1 MKNVFLGDRI
11 NVQTFRGIKGNIV
24 GKLPD
29 GRTIIFDRDSPY
41 LNMLS
46 PGQSVECN
54 VIHVSERYVIVD
66 PMREPE
72 PLERTRRPVSE
83 TEPRERAKPPETEK
97 DGLLEDLRRLSE
109 EGEWEKAVIA
119 EALIHIIE
127 TLEASRE
134 PPTSSLKS
142 PDEPPLDSSLNDELL
157 RAVSSFGL
165 TQPEVSARKEPE
177 SKFLRCLDGLQE
189 DTIDDRGEEGTG
201 DDAPVIITLETFGTV
216 EDIPQ
221 DFRLLTIG
229 QARYLKEHHLKGLD
243 GCEGVERFTVFFADA
258 SALERREYGN
268 TFYVSMGTNPWNKVQ
283 RVTVERVQVE
293 KD

>member
-11 NVQTFRGIKGNIV
+11 IVQTFRGVKGNIV

-54 VIHVSERYVIVD
+54 IIHVSERYVIVD

-83 TEPRERAKPPETEK
+83 TEPMEKAKPPETEK
-97 DGLLEDLRRLSE
+97 DWILEPLRRLSK
-109 EGEWEKAVIA
+109 EGEWEKAAIA
-119 EALIHIIE
+119 GALIHIIE

-134 PPTSSLKS
+134 PPTRSLTT
-142 PDEPPLDSSLNDELL
+142 PEEPPLDSSLNDEFLQ
-157 RAVSSFGL
+157 AVSSFGL
-165 TQPEVSARKEPE
+165 TQTEVRARKEPE
-177 SKFLRCLDGLQE
+177 SKFLRYLDGLQE
-189 DTIDDRGEEGTG
+189 KEGFDDREEKG
-201 DDAPVIITLETFGTV
+201 DDAPIITVEAYGTV
-216 EDIPQ
+216 EDIPK

-229 QARYLKEHHLKGLD
+229 QTRYLKEHHLKGLY
-243 GCEGVERFTVFFADA
+243 GCEGVARYWIFFADV
-258 SALERREYGN
+258 SALERSEYGN
-268 TFYVSMGTNPWNKVQ
+268 TFYVSVGTNPWNKVQ
-283 RVTVERVQVE
+283 KVTVERAHVE